1 MGCSG
6 RSGLA
11 EREGSRKPL
20 RYRHRGARSGHSGTH
35 RLPQP
40 HTGRV
45 MAAGGACT
53 QALFGRCRGNE
64 PQAAEMGPR
73 RLLLRYFPP
82 GAGLGLAGR
91 CCGAGGGSVS
101 AERVCARGGGG
112 FPPGA
117 LCAARAGVTPRAWAV
132 RLPRRL
138 TALAARRTVRK
149 FLQVILFPGK
159 RRGGRILRAAASE
172 QEAARLR
179 LSQELRAPAARY
191 GAAAPVPGSEGSR
204 QRELL
209 LYSALSALLGL

>member
-1 MGCSG
+1 
-6 RSGLA
+6 
-11 EREGSRKPL
+11 
-20 RYRHRGARSGHSGTH
+20 
-35 RLPQP
+35 
-40 HTGRV
+40 
-45 MAAGGACT
+45 
-53 QALFGRCRGNE
+53 
-64 PQAAEMGPR
+64 MGPR

-179 LSQELRAPAARY
+179 LSQELRAPAARVRRCSPR
-191 GAAAPVPGSEGSR
+191 AW
-204 QRELL
+204 L
-209 LYSALSALLGL
+209 